1 MALAMPQPGNVDP
14 EPDVSITGNQINIAL
29 GEETITAS
37 RKCIFNKSSI
47 RNSPRYKQILDAL
60 TPVNVTGQQLNSSIG
75 TAVAGASAEIFP
87 TGIGLT
93 ISVNS
98 INVQSWQIVDT
109 GANVTWNIIDTAA

>member
-37 RKCIFNKSSI
+37 ANVSLTSLPLEIA
-47 RNSPRYKQILDAL
+47 QGQAELDAL
-60 TPVNVTGQQLNSSIG
+60 TPVNVTGQRLN
-75 TAVAGASAEIFP
+75 
-87 TGIGLT
+87 

-98 INVQSWQIVDT
+98 CSRCF
-109 GANVTWNIIDTAA
+109 GRNIPYRNRLDNFC